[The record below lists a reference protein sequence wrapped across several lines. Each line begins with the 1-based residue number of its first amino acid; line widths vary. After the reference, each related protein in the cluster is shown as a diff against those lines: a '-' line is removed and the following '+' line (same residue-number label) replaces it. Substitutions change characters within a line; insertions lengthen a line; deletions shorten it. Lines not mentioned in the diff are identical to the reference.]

1 MRAYVF
7 RFAPESG
14 HCTMQ
19 LGRAFRATNGSRVL
33 FDQLVGL
40 SEQRGRHGEAERIRG
55 RGAAQPRSPL
65 RAVLIHP
72 DCLGCFGA
80 LKAFR
85 NKAK

>member
-1 MRAYVF
+1 
-7 RFAPESG
+7 
-14 HCTMQ
+14 MQ

-55 RGAAQPRSPL
+55 RGAAQSRSPAES
-65 RAVLIHP
+65 RFDP
-72 DCLGCFGA
+72 PNCLGCSGA